1 MPDPSDMPVLEFLRR
16 QLDRSGL
23 PEDRTHL
30 RYPTAISQL
39 LGFEITAVG
48 LGTATLAVDV
58 DAIVHGNQQ
67 GTVHGGFLAELGDAA
82 IGTAHSTLMGPGES
96 FTSIDLR
103 ATFLRPVWHDRLLAH
118 ARPAHSGRDHRPL
131 PVRHHP
137 EQRRQDG
144 RHGHQHRD
152 DLARGSSRGTLRR
165 HCARPAQKA
174 L

>member
-82 IGTAHSTLMGPGES
+82 IGTAHSTLIGPGES

-118 ARPAHSGRDHRPL
+118 ARPAHSGRAIAHYQCDIIR
-131 PVRHHP
+131 
-137 EQRRQDG
+137 
-144 RHGHQHRD
+144 
-152 DLARGSSRGTLRR
+152 SSDAKTVATVTSTVMTLRGDQAAGR
-165 HCARPAQKA
+165 
-174 L
+174 